1 MYSETNPSK
10 KKKVAY
16 VADVVGHCG
25 PSTFLEK
32 GTQKINSWRFPG
44 DKLEDDG
51 VQKSEAGE
59 RVCTLPYTDTTY
71 PRKLERYLLKINGTG
86 R

>member
-1 MYSETNPSK
+1 MWQMWLDT
-10 KKKVAY
+10 
-16 VADVVGHCG
+16 VVLQ
-25 PSTFLEK
+25 PFWKSALRKF
-32 GTQKINSWRFPG
+32 IPG
-44 DKLEDDG
+44 VKLEDDG

-59 RVCTLPYTDTTY
+59 RVRTLPYTTY